1 MISILIYIFFLIQEI
16 CHCCPLKILSLFE
29 DKKRT
34 RITCIGLYLLLTG
47 TEGLGKSV
55 STELKIIPQSLS
67 TQPEGEPPDWASGL
81 RELVAQ
87 GIEIQSVVHSKV
99 KAPTDPS
106 EPVILNDMGSG
117 IFTAKVFKGYGLQA

>member
-1 MISILIYIFFLIQEI
+1 M
-16 CHCCPLKILSLFE
+16 KILSLFE

-67 TQPEGEPPDWASGL
+67 TQPAGEPPDWASGL

-99 KAPTDPS
+99 KDPTDPS

-117 IFTAKVFKGYGLQA
+117 IFTAKVFKGYGLQI